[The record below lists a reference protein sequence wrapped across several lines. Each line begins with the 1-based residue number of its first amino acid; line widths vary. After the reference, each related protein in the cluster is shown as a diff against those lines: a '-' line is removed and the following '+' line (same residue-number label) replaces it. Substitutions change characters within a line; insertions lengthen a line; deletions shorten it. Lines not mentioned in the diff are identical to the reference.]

1 MNYFRLLLAAAAL
14 SLPVAPAVAAA
25 KPAPVEAAAPAEAP
39 ETAEHFLGSLKQKTG
54 TVTLP
59 GGIATLK
66 LNDEF
71 YYLDPTDTER
81 LLTDGWGNPPG
92 FKTLGMIVPK
102 SVSPLSERGWGVIVS
117 YKADGHISDEDAAK
131 IDYTEL
137 LKQMQEE
144 DVEDNK
150 ERQKQGYAGLHLLGW
165 AEPPHYDDTTHKM
178 YWARELKADD
188 AKQTTLNYSIRVLGR
203 EGVLELNA
211 VAAMADLATIKQEL
225 PKVLAFTNFTDGNL
239 YTDFNPKT
247 DKLATYGLAALVAG
261 GIAAKAGLFA
271 KIGIFLL
278 AAKKFLVVGVVAL
291 FAVIRKLFNRN
302 KA

>member
-1 MNYFRLLLAAAAL
+1 MNYFRLVLAAAAL
-14 SLPVAPAVAAA
+14 SLPVAPAFAAPT
-25 KPAPVEAAAPAEAP
+25 PAPVEATAPAEAP
-39 ETAEHFLGSLKQKTG
+39 ETAEHFLASLKQKTG

-59 GGIATLK
+59 GDIATLK

-71 YYLDPTDTER
+71 YYLDPADTER

-102 SVSPLSERGWGVIVS
+102 AVSPLSERGWGVIVS

-150 ERQKQGYAGLHLLGW
+150 ARQKQGYAGLHLLGW

-211 VAAMADLATIKQEL
+211 VAGMSDLATIKQEL

>member
-1 MNYFRLLLAAAAL
+1 MNYFRLVLAAAAL
-14 SLPVAPAVAAA
+14 SLAVAPAFAAP
-25 KPAPVEAAAPAEAP
+25 KPAPVEATAPAEAP
-39 ETAEHFLGSLKQKTG
+39 ETAEHFLASLKQKNG

-59 GGIATLK
+59 GDIATLK

-71 YYLDPTDTER
+71 YYLDPADTER

-102 SVSPLSERGWGVIVS
+102 AVSPLSERGWGVIVS

-150 ERQKQGYAGLHLLGW
+150 ARQKQGYAGLHLLGW

-211 VAAMADLATIKQEL
+211 VAGMSDLATIKQEL

>member
-1 MNYFRLLLAAAAL
+1 MNYFRVLIAAAAL
-14 SLPVAPAVAAA
+14 SLSALPVF
-25 KPAPVEAAAPAEAP
+25 AAPAPAP
-39 ETAEHFLGSLKQKTG
+39 ADASAPAETAEHFLASLKQKTG

-59 GGIATLK
+59 SGIATLK

-71 YYLDPTDTER
+71 YYLDPADTER

-102 SVSPLSERGWGVIVS
+102 AVSPLSERGWGVIVS
-117 YKADGHISDEDAAK
+117 YKADGHVSDEDAAK
-131 IDYTEL
+131 IDYAEL

-144 DVEDNK
+144 DEEDNQQ
-150 ERQKQGYAGLHLLGW
+150 RQKQGYAGLHLLGW
-165 AEPPHYDDTTHKM
+165 AEPPHYDDATHKM

-188 AKQTTLNYSIRVLGR
+188 AQQTTLNYSIRVLGR

-211 VAAMADLATIKQEL
+211 VAAMADLSTIKQEM

>member
-1 MNYFRLLLAAAAL
+1 MNYLRTLMAAAAL
-14 SLPVAPAVAAA
+14 SLSAIPALAA
-25 KPAPVEAAAPAEAP
+25 PAPVPEEASAPA
-39 ETAEHFLGSLKQKTG
+39 ETAEHFLASLKQKTG

-59 GGIATLK
+59 SGIATLK
-66 LNDEF
+66 FNNEF
-71 YYLDPTDTER
+71 YYLDPADTER

-102 SVSPLSERGWGVIVS
+102 AVSPLSERGWGVIVS
-117 YKADGHISDEDAAK
+117 YKADGHVSDEDAAK
-131 IDYTEL
+131 IDYAEL
-137 LKQMQEE
+137 LQQMQEE
-144 DVEDNK
+144 DEEDNK
-150 ERQKQGYAGLHLLGW
+150 QRQKQGYAGLHLLGW
-165 AEPPHYDDTTHKM
+165 AEPPRYDDTTHKM

-188 AKQTTLNYSIRVLGR
+188 AQQTTLNYSIRVLGR

-211 VAAMADLATIKQEL
+211 VAAMADLATIQQEM

-278 AAKKFLVVGVVAL
+278 AAKKFLVIGVVAL
-291 FAVIRKLFNRN
+291 LAVIRKLFNRN

>member
-1 MNYFRLLLAAAAL
+1 M
-14 SLPVAPAVAAA
+14 
-25 KPAPVEAAAPAEAP
+25 
-39 ETAEHFLGSLKQKTG
+39 
-54 TVTLP
+54 
-59 GGIATLK
+59 
-66 LNDEF
+66 
-71 YYLDPTDTER
+71 
-81 LLTDGWGNPPG
+81 LTDGWGNPPG

-102 SVSPLSERGWGVIVS
+102 AVSPLSERGWGVIVS

-131 IDYTEL
+131 IDYSDL

-144 DVEDNK
+144 DETDNK
-150 ERQKQGYAGLHLLGW
+150 ERQKQGYAGLHLVGW
-165 AEPPHYDDTTHKM
+165 AEPPRYDDTTHKM

-188 AKQTTLNYSIRVLGR
+188 ADQNTLNYSIRVLGR

-211 VAAMADLATIKQEL
+211 VAAMADLPTIKQEL

>member
-1 MNYFRLLLAAAAL
+1 MNYLRTLMAAAAL
-14 SLPVAPAVAAA
+14 SLSAIPALAA
-25 KPAPVEAAAPAEAP
+25 PAPVPEEASAPA
-39 ETAEHFLGSLKQKTG
+39 ETAEHFLASLKQKTG

-59 GGIATLK
+59 SGIATLK
-66 LNDEF
+66 LNNEF
-71 YYLDPTDTER
+71 YYLDPADTER

-102 SVSPLSERGWGVIVS
+102 AVSPLSERGWGVIVS
-117 YKADGHISDEDAAK
+117 YKADGHVSDEDAAK
-131 IDYTEL
+131 IDYAEL
-137 LKQMQEE
+137 LQQMQEE
-144 DVEDNK
+144 DEEDNK
-150 ERQKQGYAGLHLLGW
+150 QRQKQGYAGLHLLGW
-165 AEPPHYDDTTHKM
+165 AEPPRYDDTTHKM

-188 AKQTTLNYSIRVLGR
+188 AQQTTLNYSIRVLGR

-211 VAAMADLATIKQEL
+211 VAAMADLATIQQEM

-278 AAKKFLVVGVVAL
+278 AAKKFLVIGVVAL
-291 FAVIRKLFNRN
+291 LAVIRKLFNRN

>member
-1 MNYFRLLLAAAAL
+1 MNYFRLVLAAAAL
-14 SLPVAPAVAAA
+14 SLPVAPAFASPT
-25 KPAPVEAAAPAEAP
+25 PAPVEATAPAEAP
-39 ETAEHFLGSLKQKTG
+39 ETAEHFLASLKQKTG

-59 GGIATLK
+59 GDIATLK

-71 YYLDPTDTER
+71 YYLDPADTER

-102 SVSPLSERGWGVIVS
+102 AVSPLSERGWGVIVS

-150 ERQKQGYAGLHLLGW
+150 ARQKQGYAGLHLLGW

-211 VAAMADLATIKQEL
+211 VAGMSDLATIKQEL